1 MNIKRPD
8 LNLIIW
14 FRRLH
19 VMTVKE
25 FLQLMRDTV
34 LLVFIIYAFTADI
47 YLAGSGVSVQLR
59 DAAVYFL
66 DNDKSESSRE
76 LLSRFRKPDFRV
88 MGEVG
93 DQREAESLLDQGKA
107 MIFIDIPPSFQK
119 KIISGEHTAVQMQ
132 VDTTN
137 SVLGFLASSYGQQI
151 TGRFGLE
158 TAMERIGLAG
168 GSGSANV
175 PVILDEHRVWF
186 NPNQNDSWFMSI
198 SELLTIVT
206 LFSVLL
212 PGAAMVREKERGTV
226 EQLLVS
232 PLSSFQ
238 IMFPKVLSMTT
249 VILIGSA
256 ISILF
261 IIKGVFHI
269 PLKGSMSL
277 FFAITTLYVFT
288 TAGLGLFISTIA
300 RNLAQVGMMTV
311 LVFVPMLF
319 LSGAWTPPEAMPAWM
334 RTVMYLSPL
343 HYYIETGFGI
353 LHKGAGIRLL
363 WNEIL
368 GMALLGS
375 IIFGMGMWRF
385 RKQFG

>member
-269 PLKGSMSL
+269 PLKGSMPL

-353 LHKGAGIRLL
+353 LLKGAGIRLL

>member
-1 MNIKRPD
+1 MNVSD
-8 LNLIIW
+8 LNTIIW
-14 FRRLH
+14 LRRLH

-25 FLQLMRDTV
+25 FLQLLRDTV
-34 LLVFIIYAFTADI
+34 LLIFIIYAFTADI
-47 YLAGSGVSVQLR
+47 YLAGSGVSIQLR
-59 DAAVYFL
+59 EAAVSFM
-66 DNDKSESSRE
+66 DNDKSHYSRE
-76 LLSRFRKPDFRV
+76 YLSRFRPPDFKIK
-88 MGEVG
+88 GEAG
-93 DQREAESLLDQGKA
+93 DMDKAGKLLDQGNA
-107 MIFIDIPPSFQK
+107 MMILDIPASFEK
-119 KIISGEHTAVQMQ
+119 DIISGEHTSVRMQ

-137 SVLGFLASSYGQQI
+137 SVLGFLASSYAEQI

-158 TAMERIGLAG
+158 TAMKKIGMI
-168 GSGSANV
+168 SAQGQPNA
-175 PVILDEHRVWF
+175 PMIIDQHRVWF
-186 NPNQNDSWFMSI
+186 NPNQKDSWFMSI
-198 SELLTIVT
+198 SELLTIIT

-256 ISILF
+256 ISIVF
-261 IIKGVFHI
+261 VIKGIFHI
-269 PLKGSMSL
+269 PIKGSMTL

-288 TAGLGLFISTIA
+288 TAGLGLFISTVA

-319 LSGAWTPPEAMPAWM
+319 LSGAWTPPEAMPSWM
-334 RTVMYLSPL
+334 RAVMYVSPL
-343 HYYIETGFGI
+343 HYYIDTGFGI
-353 LHKGAGIRLL
+353 MLKGAGIRAL
-363 WNEIL
+363 WDEIL

>member
-168 GSGSANV
+168 VSGSANV

-353 LHKGAGIRLL
+353 LLKGAGIRLL